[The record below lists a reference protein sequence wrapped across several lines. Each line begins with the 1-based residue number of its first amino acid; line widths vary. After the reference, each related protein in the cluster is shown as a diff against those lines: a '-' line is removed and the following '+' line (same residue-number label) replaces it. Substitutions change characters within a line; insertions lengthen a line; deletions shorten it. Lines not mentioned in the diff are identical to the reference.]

1 MTMDHGGARPARR
14 LEGPTEGDARPA
26 SILVVGEALVD
37 VVTRFDGQVDEAPGG
52 SPANV
57 ALTLGRL
64 GHAPQLLTRLAHD
77 SHGRAVLSWLEAS
90 GVEVLAVGAS
100 RTATATARL
109 DAEGSATYDFD
120 IEWSLAGAVVPTA
133 DIVHTGSIA
142 ALMEP
147 GATDVLRI
155 IDHLHEVALVTY
167 DPNVRPALLGK
178 KSVARRQVEEMVA
191 LADLVKASD
200 EDLRWLYPN
209 KDPLDVAR
217 SWLTTGLAVA
227 VVTTGEG
234 GAFAVARSGVIAVEA
249 ERVEVVDTVGAGD
262 TFMGALIDGLIRC
275 GYQNAEARQGLRGIP
290 ADELEAI
297 LRFGAHAAAVTVSR
311 PGADPPWREQL
322 PLDLLV
328 PERGPAPE

>member
-1 MTMDHGGARPARR
+1 MTSDARR
-14 LEGPTEGDARPA
+14 A
-26 SILVVGEALVD
+26 SVLVVGEALVD
-37 VVTRFDGQVDEAPGG
+37 VVSRRDGRVDEAPGG

-64 GHAPQLLTRLAHD
+64 GHAPQLLTRLADD
-77 SHGRAVLSWLEAS
+77 SRGRRVRSWLEAS
-90 GVEVLAVGAS
+90 GVAVTAVKAS

-109 DAEGSATYDFD
+109 NARGSANYEFD
-120 IEWSLAGAVVPTA
+120 LEWALAGAVVSTA

-147 GATDVLRI
+147 GAADVMRI
-155 IDHLHEVALVTY
+155 INQLRAVALVTY
-167 DPNVRPALLGK
+167 DPNIRPALLGDP
-178 KSVARRQVEEMVA
+178 STVLRQVEEMVA

-209 KDPLDVAR
+209 MDPLDVAR
-217 SWLTTGLAVA
+217 SWLATGLAVV

-249 ERVEVVDTVGAGD
+249 ERVDVVDTVGAGD

-275 GYQNAEARQGLRGIP
+275 GYRNAKARQRLRGIP
-290 ADELEAI
+290 ANELEAI
-297 LRFGAHAAAVTVSR
+297 LRFSAHAAAITVSR
-311 PGADPPWREQL
+311 PGADPPWREHL
-322 PLDLLV
+322 PFDSRV
-328 PERGPAPE
+328 PEVGAAPG